1 MISEALKCNST
12 LYVLDLASDEWNDD
26 KKVKIMKREI
36 NNLQNWWDISTK
48 KQKIR
53 KKYLKKQKSD
63 KKIVHRGRPKRIEKL
78 KKNLLSNIEQIE
90 KKYYKY
96 DIEDILYFD
105 FLEILSFLKEF
116 YNFDYEN
123 DSLKDEKKEE
133 LKSKLNIFF
142 NNFVK

>member
-1 MISEALKCNST
+1 MKFGKKFIERKLNKKT
-12 LYVLDLASDEWNDD
+12 

-48 KQKIR
+48 KQKIK
-53 KKYLKKQKSD
+53 KKYLKKQKID

-78 KKNLLSNIEQIE
+78 KKNLLSNIIQIE

-96 DIEDILYFD
+96 DIENILYFD

-142 NNFVK
+142 NKFVK

>member
-1 MISEALKCNST
+1 MKFGKKFIERKLNKKT
-12 LYVLDLASDEWNDD
+12 

-90 KKYYKY
+90 
-96 DIEDILYFD
+96 DILYFN
-105 FLEILSFLKEF
+105 FL
-116 YNFDYEN
+116 
-123 DSLKDEKKEE
+123 
-133 LKSKLNIFF
+133 
-142 NNFVK
+142 